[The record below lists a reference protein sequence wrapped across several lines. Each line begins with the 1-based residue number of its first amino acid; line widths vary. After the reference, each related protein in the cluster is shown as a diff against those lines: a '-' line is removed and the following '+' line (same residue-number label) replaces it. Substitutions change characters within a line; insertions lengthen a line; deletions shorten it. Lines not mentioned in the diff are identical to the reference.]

1 MHGRNIDFT
10 ALKNGGN
17 DLYHEVH
24 EKYLSKSTLTNTKA
38 NVYAFSTVTIKK
50 KKKSN
55 NVFKDKSLINISSKD
70 LDTI

>member
-50 KKKSN
+50 KEKE
-55 NVFKDKSLINISSKD
+55 
-70 LDTI
+70 